1 MWNKQNYKKRKNI
14 KKILGL
20 SLLGCIGSVQAE
32 ILVILPES
40 GPLARAASNIKQGF
54 MSAYMASGQKVP
66 IKWVNSDQKKMSQ
79 LLKQHVNKKT
89 QLIVGPL
96 ARQDIEALV
105 QAQPK
110 VKTLGLNDS
119 MSSSPQLWQ
128 FSLSKREDAIALQ
141 KVLTKDQIRYLQVL
155 RQPGSETEHEL
166 MLMSLLSVGD
176 LQVDIIDIAP
186 KSLSSK
192 QGLLLMGNPEWLAAM
207 RNLPKKRLYTV
218 SNAIDQ
224 HITLPKG
231 LKFCDVPA
239 LYTHA
244 WPDVLNAYQQAP
256 VQMSYQRLI
265 AFGGDAWQ
273 ISQLYLN
280 DHKAE
285 QLQFQGRTGH
295 IQVNAEGLRRMPAC
309 FEYTSKGVKLI

>member
-1 MWNKQNYKKRKNI
+1 MWNKQNYKKRKII

-20 SLLGCIGSVQAE
+20 SLLGCISSVQAE

-54 MSAYMASGQKVP
+54 MSAYLASGQKVP

-96 ARQDIEALV
+96 VRQDIEALV
-105 QAQPK
+105 QAKPK
-110 VKTLGLNDS
+110 VKTLSLNDII
-119 MSSSPQLWQ
+119 SSSPQVWQ

-141 KVLTKDQIRYLQVL
+141 NVLAKDHIQNLQVL

-166 MLMSLLSVGD
+166 MLMSLLSVAD
-176 LQVDIIDIAP
+176 LHVYIIDTAP

-192 QGLLLMGNPEWLAAM
+192 QGLLLMGNAEWVAGIQ
-207 RNLPKKRLYTV
+207 NLPKKRLYTV

-224 HITLPKG
+224 HVALPKG
-231 LKFCDVPA
+231 IKFCDVPA

-244 WPDVLNAYQQAP
+244 WPDVYQQAP
-256 VQMSYQRLI
+256 VQMPYQRLI

-273 ISQLYLN
+273 ISQLYL
-280 DHKAE
+280 DQPKAE
-285 QLQFQGRTGH
+285 QLEFQGRTGR
-295 IQVNAEGLRRMPAC
+295 IQVNAQGLQRMPAC
-309 FEYTSKGVKLI
+309 FEYTTKGVKLI